1 MPKIKMPFK
10 KFYRRNG
17 NKSKQSNNIT
27 MSPFLL
33 ALLILPKYKW
43 LDPIVIEIGLS
54 RIEK

>member
-1 MPKIKMPFK
+1 MPFK

-43 LDPIVIEIGLS
+43 LDPIVIQIGLS